1 MSEVSTLAEWV
12 EKSVFEPDPKKAIQ
26 YIDNALAFNSNNQ
39 EALYLK
45 CMLLYKEKKY
55 QKAYD
60 VASKMIDLKYQNAEA
75 WYARGLVSEKIDKKG
90 LASKCYEKAIQF
102 DPQHHDALHSFIE
115 LNNYPKSAL
124 KYYRLII
131 EIEPAN
137 IDIWIRLI
145 DSVIEEEQ
153 YSDALNEITRARKYH
168 FNNKELD
175 KRERKLI
182 VHSKSKVPPKP
193 KKNKSVPLKK
203 KPKEELRKKPEI
215 VEVIPQKK
223 EVLNN
228 IEVGDF
234 YNEWDSPAPVTI
246 YCRMYNIPYSSYKYY
261 QTRSS
266 SEIKIKNI
274 EDHLNA
280 RNLNCMCCSFCV
292 GNICTYKKKHVVSSS
307 ICKHFSPKKGI
318 QLKNIHLNTN
328 KEKRF
333 KCPYCNKK
341 SQRDE
346 NIAEHMRI
354 KHPHEFKNHYPNY
367 NQSIF

>member
-26 YIDNALAFNSNNQ
+26 YIDNALASDSNNQ

-60 VASKMIDLKYQNAEA
+60 VASKMIDLKYRNAEA

-90 LASKCYEKAIQF
+90 LASKCYKKAIQF

-115 LNNYPKSAL
+115 LNHYPKSAL

-137 IDIWIRLI
+137 IDIWIKLI
-145 DSVIEEEQ
+145 DSVIEEGQ

-175 KRERKLI
+175 KLERKLI

-193 KKNKSVPLKK
+193 KKNKSVPLEKK
-203 KPKEELRKKPEI
+203 LKEELHKKPEI

-274 EDHLNA
+274 EDHLNS
-280 RNLNCMCCSFCV
+280 NSFNCTCCSFYSDKR
-292 GNICTYKKKHVVSSS
+292 CTYKKKYVGLNS
-307 ICKHFSPKKGI
+307 ICKHFDPQKGI
-318 QLKNIHLNTN
+318 QFKNIQLSDISQKKFDCQYCKMKFKKDEELLEHLR
-328 KEKRF
+328 K
-333 KCPYCNKK
+333 
-341 SQRDE
+341 
-346 NIAEHMRI
+346 
-354 KHPHEFKNHYPNY
+354 KHPRKFRVLYPHK
-367 NQSIF
+367 IC